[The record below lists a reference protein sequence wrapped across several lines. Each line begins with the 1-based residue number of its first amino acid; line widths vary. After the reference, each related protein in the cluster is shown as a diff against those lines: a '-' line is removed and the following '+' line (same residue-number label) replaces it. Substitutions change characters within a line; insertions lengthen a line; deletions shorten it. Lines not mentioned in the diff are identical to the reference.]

1 VTTDAPAPTP
11 DPMTLVPGL
20 SDVPSG
26 YAVSEEGTGPIGLE
40 AALRERTAEEAAL
53 IEEGRVSGYE
63 VTFVH
68 PERPALNCTATV
80 YRSDEA
86 AGEVFTVGNEQ
97 APETA
102 RAGGGTLEPAG
113 VDEPIGEE
121 TAAFDVEYGGVTGF
135 VVTWRHRNLLG
146 LCAAAGS
153 GSVDPADA
161 LQAAA
166 AEQARFADAVP

>member
-1 VTTDAPAPTP
+1 MTTDAPATTP
-11 DPMTLVPGL
+11 DPMTLVPLL
-20 SDVPSG
+20 SDLPSG
-26 YAVSEEGTGPIGLE
+26 YTVDEEGTGPIGLE
-40 AALRERTAEEAAL
+40 AALRERTPEEAAL

-68 PERPALNCTATV
+68 PDRPVLNCTASV
-80 YRSDEA
+80 YRSIGA
-86 AGEVFTVGNEQ
+86 AEEVFTVGNDR

-102 RAGGGTLEPAG
+102 TAGGGTLEPAV
-113 VDEPIGEE
+113 VDEPIGDE

-153 GSVDPADA
+153 DPVDPADA
-161 LQAAA
+161 LRAAG
-166 AEQARFADAVP
+166 AEQARFADAVS